1 MEYINT
7 SKLNS
12 EGILYPK
19 YFIADKYVKYEK
31 DIRNLFTI
39 PFSTEEA
46 LVSFLKDSKD
56 PVLYR
61 IAGLYV
67 HSTGTDTDLRM
78 NTLTQ
83 DSLSEKALLTIK
95 FFKQS
100 IEFGDKESLFLLG
113 YFYGIL
119 SKEHDIYTIMSENY
133 FIEAAMN
140 GYSDAYGYLC
150 LLYTKVIDECRK
162 KLSDVLKL
170 GVENGNTKCFI
181 QLGLSYKYK
190 DEEKM
195 IYYLVE
201 AMKKGD
207 LEAIDLM
214 KEYYTNKQSK

>member
-19 YFIADKYVKYEK
+19 YFIAEKYVKYEK

-67 HSTGTDTDLRM
+67 HATGTEDQLASDTVDV
-78 NTLTQ
+78 
-83 DSLSEKALLTIK
+83 LSTRATLTIK
-95 FFKQS
+95 FLKQS
-100 IEFGDKESLFLLG
+100 IDLGDKESMFLLG
-113 YFYGIL
+113 YLYGIL
-119 SKEHDIYTIMSENY
+119 SKDHDIYAIMSENY

-150 LLYTKVIDECRK
+150 LLYTKVIDECKK

-170 GVENGNTKCFI
+170 GVENGNTKCLI

-214 KEYYTNKQSK
+214 KEHYINKQSK